1 MPPIEAAPVHCL
13 MGPTGAGKTAAA
25 LWLAARLPIEIVS
38 VDSALVYR
46 GLNIGTAKPD
56 PLELQRVP
64 HHLIDICEPQD
75 PYSVA
80 RFCTDAAAAI
90 AQIEQRGRIP
100 LLVGGTGLY
109 FRRLE
114 NGIAD
119 MPVVAPAVRA
129 SVAAELAAR
138 GSVALHHR
146 LAQADPLS
154 AARIHPNDPQRIT
167 RALEILDSSG
177 VPMSTFLLAPAP
189 PGARRV
195 LRKWVIAPTD
205 RVALRARLAQRFQGM
220 LARGFVNEV
229 RALRARP
236 GIALSLPALR
246 AVGYRTVWAY
256 LDGEISHAEMVTLAV
271 TASAQYAKRQYTW
284 LRSEAVE
291 AWCEGTTP
299 AALAEVCRSLEIAA
313 KTASI
318 SVY

>member
-1 MPPIEAAPVHCL
+1 MPPADLPPLHCL

-56 PLELQRVP
+56 PGELREVP

-80 RFCTDAAAAI
+80 RFCRDAKAAV
-90 AQIEQRGRIP
+90 AQIEARGRIP

-114 NGIAD
+114 TGIAE
-119 MPVVAPAVRA
+119 MPVVASAVRA
-129 SVAAELAAR
+129 SVAAELAAC
-138 GSVALHHR
+138 GSVVLHRR
-146 LAQADPLS
+146 LAQADPRS

-177 VPMSTFLLAPAP
+177 VPMSSFLLAPAP
-189 PGARRV
+189 PDERRA
-195 LRKWVIAPTD
+195 LRKWVIAPAN
-205 RVALRARLAQRFQGM
+205 RAALRERLAQRFQGM
-220 LARGFVNEV
+220 LARGFINEV
-229 RALRARP
+229 GALRARP
-236 GIALSLPALR
+236 GLGLGLPALR

-256 LDGEISHAEMVTLAV
+256 LDGDLSYAEMVTLAV

-284 LRSEAVE
+284 LRAERTE
-291 AWCEGTTP
+291 AWCEGAAP
-299 AALAEVCRSLEIAA
+299 AAVSELCRSLETAA
-313 KTASI
+313 RITPS
-318 SVY
+318 